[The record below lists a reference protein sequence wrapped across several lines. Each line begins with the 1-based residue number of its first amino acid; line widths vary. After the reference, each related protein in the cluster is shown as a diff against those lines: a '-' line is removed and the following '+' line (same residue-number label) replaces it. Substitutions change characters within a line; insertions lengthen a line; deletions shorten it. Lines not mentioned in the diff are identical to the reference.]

1 MVSKQHAPC
10 EDHAWRRREDRRVGR
25 LLENPKS
32 LEVDP
37 HRVGGVRQASV
48 KKRAGDEQIT
58 ELVVSHRLRNVQ
70 DRKDRG
76 PRAEGQKADHDH
88 RESPPLSKAS
98 ELSLGETKPVRA
110 N

>member
-1 MVSKQHAPC
+1 M
-10 EDHAWRRREDRRVGR
+10 
-25 LLENPKS
+25 
-32 LEVDP
+32 
-37 HRVGGVRQASV
+37 
-48 KKRAGDEQIT
+48 KKGLGNEQIT

-88 RESPPLSKAS
+88 RESPPSSKAS

-110 N
+110 NPWKMASKNHGDDGQKGLDEQNHRTLHRNN